1 MGGKRG
7 DYRASADLGDG
18 KVMAEH
24 TNIGWCDSTLSL
36 WIGCTKVSVGEY
48 GACTDCY
55 AEAWAKHKYP
65 AAQWGDFPRKRT
77 AQSTWDQARAWNKKA
92 AREGTRP
99 FIFVNSLA
107 DIFDNQVDPQW
118 RADAFQLMRETPH
131 LVWLL
136 LTKRPQNIAAM
147 CEAAGGIPDNAA
159 IGCTVV
165 TQREADRDI
174 PHLLAA
180 PTRMFR
186 FVSIEPMMGPIDL
199 AALPDLSE
207 IDRTYSVLQPVWRC
221 RPNADGYGNHDGPG
235 WTSHLIHPAIDWV
248 ICGGLSGPRWRE
260 HDLPADW
267 ARSLLHQCQNAD
279 VPFFFK
285 QWPALRP
292 KGRGCELDGR
302 EWKDRPKVAPL
313 PSAPQAP
320 PSTQPVSG
328 EPFG

>member
-1 MGGKRG
+1 
-7 DYRASADLGDG
+7 
-18 KVMAEH
+18 MAET

-36 WIGCTKVSVGEY
+36 WIGCTKVSVGAH

-55 AEAWAKHKYP
+55 AEAWAKRYYP

-77 AQSTWDQARAWNKKA
+77 AQTTWDQARAWDKKA
-92 AREGTRP
+92 VREGTRP

-107 DIFDNQVDPQW
+107 DMFDNQVDPQW

-186 FVSIEPMMGPIDL
+186 FVSIEPMMGPISL
-199 AALPDLSE
+199 TGFSLRL
-207 IDRTYSVLQPVWRC
+207 
-221 RPNADGYGNHDGPG
+221 
-235 WTSHLIHPAIDWV
+235 DWV

-260 HDLPADW
+260 HELHADW
-267 ARSLLHQCQNAD
+267 TRSLREQCDGAG
-279 VPFFFK
+279 VPFYFK
-285 QWPALRP
+285 QWSALRP

-302 EWKDRPKVAPL
+302 EWKERPAVAPL
-313 PSAPQAP
+313 PIATPAP
-320 PSTQPVSG
+320 PSPSPVSG
-328 EPFG
+328 ELFG